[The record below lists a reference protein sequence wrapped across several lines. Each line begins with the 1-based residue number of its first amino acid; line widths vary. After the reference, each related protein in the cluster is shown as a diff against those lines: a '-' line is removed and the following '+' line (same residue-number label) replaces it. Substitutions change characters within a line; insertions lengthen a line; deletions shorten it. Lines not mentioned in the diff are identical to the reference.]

1 MLGLSMPETIIVSG
15 ADFREQHGIIS
26 IFQISEDGIEL
37 KKEIKYDHP
46 FPHKLSIGK
55 GITGLVHDPENHD
68 FWASFSNSIVRIDLN
83 SEEVLEVI
91 SEESFND
98 LHDLFIYD
106 DYLITVNTGN
116 ESIDSINPETKE
128 IERIDFLGPDLRKR
142 TPESTMFSS
151 TKPHLHHISTARYNK
166 RGELVVGL
174 FKQQRIINID
184 NWSQVGTVMES
195 PVHDLQSIGDELFW
209 TTISGKVYSSQSN
222 NPIVDLK
229 DHFNQI
235 GWVRGLYFFD
245 KYVVLGTTSVRDSNS
260 ELFSALTGET
270 DYLESAKITVI
281 DSDTNQIFA
290 EILMPDSKFRKI
302 YSIIGC
308 NSYFSEN

>member
-1 MLGLSMPETIIVSG
+1 MSETIIVSG

-26 IFQISEDGIEL
+26 IFQISHNGIQL
-37 KKEIKYDHP
+37 LREIKYAHP
-46 FPHKLSIGK
+46 YPHPLSIGK
-55 GITGLVHDPENHD
+55 GITGLVMNPKNQDL
-68 FWASFSNSIVRIDLN
+68 WASFSNSIVRIDLS
-83 SEEVLEVI
+83 SEEIVQVI
-91 SEESFND
+91 ADECFND
-98 LHDLFIYD
+98 LHDLFIYKD
-106 DYLITVNTGN
+106 HLITVNTGN
-116 ESIDSINPETKE
+116 ESIDSINLVTKG
-128 IERIDFLGPDLRKR
+128 IQRIDFLGPDLRKR

-151 TKPHLHHISTARYNK
+151 TKPHLHHISTARYNQ

-260 ELFSALTGET
+260 ELYSALTGEK
-270 DYLESAKITVI
+270 DYLGSAKITVI
-281 DSDTNQIFA
+281 DSETNQIFA
-290 EILMPDSKFRKI
+290 ETLMPDSKFRKI

-308 NSYFSEN
+308 NSYFSGN